1 MGDLSKQRLRRA
13 YDCLVRV
20 QGSVPPGVVILR
32 ARGVW
37 RAVVFGL
44 LTVVWV
50 LALAVSEGAQ
60 DSTGG
65 RVAAAVFFGIF
76 IAGTIAVWV
85 AADRKRRQLEVGH
98 DVIVTRPGRNGKP
111 FTLHRDNGGTLRIL
125 PRFQLYGAARPPRL
139 LFLGTGGGFIALG
152 GFSPDQVRRACEA
165 QGWRFDG
172 DTALAV
178 RDVRG
183 WLHQGRSVEAAQL
196 IEEFG
201 PFPGAAAGDE
211 PHIGLEAAVFES
223 FGDRMARRS
232 ASARASARAAYQR
245 AAVAQRAF
253 AGQAPSPDEAAARL
267 AEADRIEGKAQS

>member
-1 MGDLSKQRLRRA
+1 MH
-13 YDCLVRV
+13 V
-20 QGSVPPGVVILR
+20 QGSVQPGTVVLR

-37 RAVVFGL
+37 MVALFGF

-60 DSTGG
+60 VSTGG
-65 RVAAAVFFGIF
+65 RAAAAVFFGIF

-85 AADRKRRQLEVGH
+85 AADRSRRQLEVGH
-98 DVIVTRPGRNGKP
+98 DAIVTRPGRKGKP
-111 FTLHRDNGGTLRIL
+111 FTLHRDDGDTLRIL
-125 PRFQLYGAARPPRL
+125 PKFQLYGAARPPRL
-139 LFLGTGGGFIALG
+139 LFLGTGGFIALG

-183 WLHQGRSVEAAQL
+183 WLHKGRSVEAAQL
-196 IEEFG
+196 IEVFG

-211 PHIGLEAAVFES
+211 PHIGLEAAVFEN
-223 FGDRMARRS
+223 FGDQMARRS
-232 ASARASARAAYQR
+232 AGARANARAAYQR
-245 AAVAQRAF
+245 AAGAQRAF
-253 AGQAPSPDEAAARL
+253 AGQAPSPDVAAARL
-267 AEADRIEGKAQS
+267 AEADRIEGKARS